1 MSFQAYLDAIER
13 QTGRTPRDLIEMAE
27 HRGFG
32 ETTKAGE
39 IVDWLKEDFGLGRG
53 HAMALVHVIRNG
65 PAISGKHVGSNGVH
79 RDESDVLYLD
89 GIAARSREAAATD
102 ESA

>member
-1 MSFQAYLDAIER
+1 MSFQAYLSPIEKK
-13 QTGRTPRDLIEMAE
+13 TGRTPREFIEMAKA
-27 HRGFG
+27 RGYD

-39 IVDWLKEDFGLGRG
+39 IVDWLKEDFDLGRG

-65 PAISGKHVGSNGVH
+65 PQISDKHVGTDGTH

-89 GIAARSREAAATD
+89 GIAARRA
-102 ESA
+102 

>member
-13 QTGRTPRDLIEMAE
+13 QTGRTPREFTEMAKD
-27 HRGFG
+27 RGFG

-65 PAISGKHVGSNGVH
+65 PMISDKHVDSKRVH

-89 GIAARSREAAATD
+89 GIAARSREIAAD
-102 ESA
+102 RRP

>member
-13 QTGRTPRDLIEMAE
+13 QTGRTPRELIEMAE
-27 HRGFG
+27 QRGFG
-32 ETTKAGE
+32 EATKSGE

-53 HAMALVHVIRNG
+53 HAMALVHVIKRG
-65 PAISGKHVGSNGVH
+65 PGISDKHVDSKGVH

-89 GIAARSREAAATD
+89 GIAARSREAAEA
-102 ESA
+102 ERRP